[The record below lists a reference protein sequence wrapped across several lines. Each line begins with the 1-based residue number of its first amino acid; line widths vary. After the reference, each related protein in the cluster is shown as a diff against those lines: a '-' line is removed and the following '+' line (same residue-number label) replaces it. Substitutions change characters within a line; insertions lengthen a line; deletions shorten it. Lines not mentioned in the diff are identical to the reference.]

1 MSLERLS
8 RRKVQCW
15 QSTEGYFYFPIILEG
30 PLPLLLLPVMVC
42 LTEATIKTNPF
53 VQISIEFL
61 LPCLLRVT
69 VNEEWPRLRRW
80 MGLQCDQIG
89 LLLIYFG
96 SKFSHKNSPNIWQ
109 LFCLL
114 GNGTFEIPK
123 STVANLL
130 CYFWRKLATFIP
142 TSGHTGLEDKFILK

>member
-1 MSLERLS
+1 MSFERLS

-30 PLPLLLLPVMVC
+30 PPPLPLLLLPVMVC

-96 SKFSHKNSPNIWQ
+96 SKFSHKNSPHIWQ
-109 LFCLL
+109 LFVCWEMVLL
-114 GNGTFEIPK
+114 K
-123 STVANLL
+123 YLNLPL
-130 CYFWRKLATFIP
+130 CYFWRKIGYSYSNF
-142 TSGHTGLEDKFILK
+142 GHTGLEDKFTLK